1 MLPRA
6 LRTVRAVDTAT
17 MIELLHE
24 TKPQAIELPATHLA
38 PAGTHYVVPWPRRC
52 AEGCVSVAM
61 VLRMNDGA
69 LIRSGLNRTLPI
81 PRFQRLP
88 RTLSRWEE
96 YRIVRRAKAIR
107 RNFHGWSRHHR
118 HDHSRQHPHC
128 VEERDGHC
136 SCFTFLEDLRTAR
149 DRAAG
154 LEHGS
159 AQEAIRALM
168 VKGFVELRAGTHVVK
183 RALAAGER
191 MRRWRS
197 WSTCA

>member
-1 MLPRA
+1 MTSQDLSTCVARQPTDNQSRSAEHDHGTLVFVWLLPWPVAKDQDDGTVLPRA

-61 VLRMNDGA
+61 ELRMNDGA

-88 RTLSRWEE
+88 EDA
-96 YRIVRRAKAIR
+96 V
-107 RNFHGWSRHHR
+107 HG
-118 HDHSRQHPHC
+118 
-128 VEERDGHC
+128 G
-136 SCFTFLEDLRTAR
+136 
-149 DRAAG
+149 
-154 LEHGS
+154 
-159 AQEAIRALM
+159 
-168 VKGFVELRAGTHVVK
+168 
-183 RALAAGER
+183 
-191 MRRWRS
+191 RS
-197 WSTCA
+197 IG